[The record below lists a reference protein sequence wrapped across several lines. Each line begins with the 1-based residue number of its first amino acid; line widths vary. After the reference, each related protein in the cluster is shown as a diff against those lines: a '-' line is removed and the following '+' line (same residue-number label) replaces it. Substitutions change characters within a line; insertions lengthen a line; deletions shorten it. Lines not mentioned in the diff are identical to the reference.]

1 MDAERRDFVYGLRED
16 SRNSAGGDKMTLGG
30 FLLLLDGLFRMVA
43 YSEPSTGPV
52 RCCFLS
58 DNDEPTVMKERINEE

>member
-1 MDAERRDFVYGLRED
+1 MYGLRED